1 MSAAETYTFFAD
13 KDGALYRFADWRGTP
28 SPLETLLSL
37 FGKQS
42 EVGKPLTEGRQ
53 RVGKRLG
60 ASPPVLIGL
69 MRYTAG
75 QQAIAD
81 LQKTFAAGIASGT
94 FGEVPEL
101 YPLFV
106 EWWCRVCEQASSK
119 ALRNWL
125 HRSLM
130 LKLLWNASGR
140 DMAIRSIQEG
150 YAVIDR
156 TAGCI
161 RIRKEVSVSD
171 AVTAMQIES
180 AGAVA

>member
-1 MSAAETYTFFAD
+1 MSAAETYAFFAD
-13 KDGALYRFADWRGTP
+13 KDGALYRFADWRGMP
-28 SPLETLLSL
+28 SLLETVLSL
-37 FGKQS
+37 FGEQS
-42 EVGKPLTEGRQ
+42 EVGKPLTEERQ
-53 RVGKRLG
+53 RAGKRLG

-81 LQKTFAAGIASGT
+81 LQKAFAAGIASGT
-94 FGEVPEL
+94 FGEMPEL

-106 EWWCRVCEQASSK
+106 EWWWRVCEQASSK

-125 HRSLM
+125 HRPLM
-130 LKLLWNASGR
+130 VELLWNASWR
-140 DMAIRSIQEG
+140 DMAIRSIQEEC
-150 YAVIDR
+150 AVIDR

-161 RIRKEVSVSD
+161 RVHKEESASD